1 MAHPRSIRRTSGNL
15 ERFVVEYSVELIQDV
30 KPVGENVLVTTNAR
44 VVCYSPT
51 IPVSVAITEFIPF
64 GAEHRVNKAL
74 AGQRDEALFALAG
87 RFNTYLELFP
97 DTLPP
102 LEEDTG

>member
-15 ERFVVEYSVELIQDV
+15 ERFAVEYGVELIQDV

-44 VVCYSPT
+44 VVCYAPM

-64 GAEHRVNKAL
+64 GAENRVNRTL
-74 AGQRDEALFALAG
+74 TLQRDEALFELAG
-87 RFNTYLELFP
+87 RFNTYLDLFP